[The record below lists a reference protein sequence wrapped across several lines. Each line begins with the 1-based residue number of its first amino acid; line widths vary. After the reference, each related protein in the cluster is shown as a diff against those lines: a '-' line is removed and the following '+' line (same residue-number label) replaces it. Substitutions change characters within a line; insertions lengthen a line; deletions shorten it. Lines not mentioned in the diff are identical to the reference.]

1 LGVVFGLAAFQ
12 IVLVLSTALPVW
24 KKIRTGE
31 PDDSPVGQTGP
42 AIPASLADDML
53 KD

>member
-1 LGVVFGLAAFQ
+1 
-12 IVLVLSTALPVW
+12 VLSTALPVW

-31 PDDSPVGQTGP
+31 PDDP
-42 AIPASLADDML
+42 ANEAAPADSYANPASPADNML